1 MSILSLLMGDRSTEK
16 YAVSSMQYAVLFLV
30 VMSCCLFVLSSCSF
44 ITGPKTKVLDTIG
57 TLTASGAEAAARLK
71 QNAEAAVT
79 LGKSA
84 VEGVANT
91 VKDVQERAA
100 KVQSG
105 VTMIQ
110 QGKKLIEEGVAR

>member
-1 MSILSLLMGDRSTEK
+1 MKRSAISPSARLRTGFQRSVRWMVLL
-16 YAVSSMQYAVLFLV
+16 
-30 VMSCCLFVLSSCSF
+30 SCCLAVLSSCSW
-44 ITGPKTKVLDTIG
+44 TGPKAKVLDTIG